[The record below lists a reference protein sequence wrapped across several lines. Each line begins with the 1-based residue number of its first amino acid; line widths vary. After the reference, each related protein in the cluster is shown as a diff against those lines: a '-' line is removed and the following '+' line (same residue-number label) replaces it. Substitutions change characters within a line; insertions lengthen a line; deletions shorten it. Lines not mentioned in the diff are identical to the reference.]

1 MGVDNENR
9 LGLAGQTSQEEALR
23 EKTKEWPANP
33 QTTVQVSDEN
43 GGVRTIAFS
52 EWLRM
57 IGNNN
62 RAGT

>member
-1 MGVDNENR
+1 MRVDNENR
-9 LGLAGQTSQEEALR
+9 LGLAGQTSQEEAPR
-23 EKTKEWPANP
+23 EKTKEWPADP
-33 QTTVQVSDEN
+33 QTTVQVSDGK

-52 EWLRM
+52 EYLRI